1 LKGNSFVFMHDL
13 VGCRFLSRLNASLRP
28 CTERNGK
35 EAKQATEVVATVRV
49 PLELLCVLFLLL
61 AAALLGAAAVV
72 ATNVARGELLRLL
85 NSEGCDAQQPML
97 GLL

>member
-1 LKGNSFVFMHDL
+1 MHDL

-61 AAALLGAAAVV
+61 AAASCCWVLLP
-72 ATNVARGELLRLL
+72 LLL
-85 NSEGCDAQQPML
+85 QML
-97 GLL
+97 HEANY